1 MQRRPVLSERVRD
14 PGFTPAKRDVD
25 ALVDLLVDDE
35 VAKAVERAIFRVG
48 ASAFDTLHTRLKE
61 ARPPL
66 RARIVRAIGRL
77 KDDDRA
83 IEVLLAAL
91 DDADAKTRRN
101 AVIALGHVSRAGVE
115 DALLQAWEDDARH
128 EMRRSV
134 AASLGKVGTIRALP
148 VLRRAAGVKDAELSR
163 IAGRAAMMI
172 ERTASRAQR
181 GRIEPERP
189 ASRPVKVIAL
199 ARRGVEELL
208 ADELSGTAGVSE
220 VRIVGPGRVG
230 AALVG
235 AMRVMFAARTMLS
248 FRFPMATELLSDDDG
263 LAGAI
268 ARAVT
273 SDAARSIFGT
283 WTVGPVRYRI
293 AWAEG
298 GHRRAATWDAARAIA
313 ARAPDLVN
321 DPTQSVWEVV
331 VSAENGVVDVALV
344 PRALEDPR
352 FAWRRADVPAASHPT
367 LAAALAHVAGVRADD
382 TVWDPFVGSGAELV
396 ERALLGPCRALFG
409 SDLDSHALAIA
420 GENLAAA
427 GVHASLER
435 ADALTHRPPGVT
447 LVVTNPP
454 MGRRASRTATLGDML
469 DGFVAHAASVLSRNG
484 RLVWIAP
491 WPKRARVAA
500 ERAGLALD
508 WARVVDMG
516 GFDAEM
522 QRWIKS

>member
-25 ALVDLLVDDE
+25 ALVDLLVDDD

-48 ASAFDTLHTRLKE
+48 ASAFATLHTRLEE

-148 VLRRAAGVKDAELSR
+148 VLRRAASSQDAELSR

-172 ERTASRAQR
+172 ERTASRTQR
-181 GRIEPERP
+181 GRIEPEHA
-189 ASRPVKVIAL
+189 ASHPVEVIAL

-208 ADELSGTAGVSE
+208 ADELSRTAGVSE

-248 FRFPMATELLSDDDG
+248 FRFPMATEWLNDDG
-263 LAGAI
+263 LADAI

-283 WTVGPVRYRI
+283 WTVGPIRYRI

-298 GHRRAATWDAARAIA
+298 GHRRAATWDAAHAIA

-321 DPTQSVWEVV
+321 DPTMSVWEVL
-331 VSAENGVVDVALV
+331 VSAESGVVDVALV

-352 FAWRRADVPAASHPT
+352 FAWRRGDVPAASHPT

-382 TVWDPFVGSGAELV
+382 TVWDPFVGSGAELI

-409 SDLDSHALAIA
+409 SDLDSHALAVA
-420 GENLAAA
+420 GENLAAV

-454 MGRRASRTATLGDML
+454 MGRRASRTTTLGDML

-491 WPKRARVAA
+491 WPKRTRAVA

-516 GFDAEM
+516 GFDAEI